1 MTLRLTPQ
9 QTEALRE
16 TARRERRSMQEVART
31 AIAQYAA
38 QRARRRDDHLASIVA
53 QDAAL
58 LRRLGSA

>member
-1 MTLRLTPQ
+1 
-9 QTEALRE
+9 
-16 TARRERRSMQEVART
+16 MQEVARA

-58 LRRLGSA
+58 LRRLGSE